1 MTTVAP
7 LHTSPPHTT
16 QHWTIRKPAAS
27 GRRGIVVAQAHDAAQ
42 AGIALLDAG
51 GSAADAAVATA
62 LALAAVEPW
71 NSGLGGIGY
80 ALVNAPGQ
88 RTEVVD
94 FGPVSSRNLDPARY
108 PLTGRGA
115 AGYFGWPE
123 VEGDANIHGPLSAV
137 IPSAPAGYAAIHR
150 RWGRL
155 PFADV
160 AAPAVAL
167 AKRELSADWFC
178 LLKVCGE
185 ADILRRYDHSAAVYL
200 PGGLPRRLP
209 YDGPAGCFPLG
220 NLADTLQ
227 RLADAGLRD
236 FYDGDV
242 AASLVADFADA
253 GCPIDAADLRGCDA
267 AFRAA
272 ETVPWR
278 GRDLHLTG
286 GPTATPALKRVLAGM
301 ADAPYGAAP
310 DAAPDAAWFAASA
323 RALRAAYA
331 ERLSPA
337 PQDGCTTHL
346 TVCDAD
352 GMVVSMTTTLMSA
365 FGSRMMLRRT
375 GVMPNNGVMWFD
387 TSPGNA
393 NSLAPSRRPLCNIL
407 PVMLCDDGRP
417 VLAGGAS
424 GGRHILAAVFQLL
437 TFIADFGMS
446 PEDAAHHPRIDVTGP
461 DRVAADSRLPP
472 DVLDALAP
480 VVRVEHVALP
490 ASFACPN
497 MIAVARDGTRTG
509 ISDAQSP
516 WSAALA
522 QPPVGGAPRGTRPAG
537 KPASKE

>member
-7 LHTSPPHTT
+7 LHASPPHTT

-42 AGIALLDAG
+42 AGLAVLDAG

-80 ALVNAPGQ
+80 ALVHQAG

-108 PLTGRGA
+108 TLTGRGA

-123 VEGDANIHGPLSAV
+123 VEGDANIHGPLSVV

-155 PFADV
+155 PLADV

-167 AKRELSADWFC
+167 ARRGLSADWFC
-178 LLKVCGE
+178 LLKVSGE

-200 PGGLPRRLP
+200 PDGLPRRLP

-227 RLADAGLRD
+227 RLGEAGLRD
-236 FYDGDV
+236 FYAGDV

-253 GCPIDAADLRGCDA
+253 GCPIDAADLRDCDA

-272 ETVPWR
+272 ETVRWR

-301 ADAPYGAAP
+301 EDAPYGAAP
-310 DAAPDAAWFAASA
+310 DAAWFAAAA

-352 GMVVSMTTTLMSA
+352 GMVVSMTTTLMSS

-375 GVMPNNGVMWFD
+375 GLMPNNGVMWFD
-387 TSPGNA
+387 TRAGNA
-393 NSLAPSRRPLCNIL
+393 NSLAPSRRPLCNML
-407 PVMLCDDGRP
+407 PVLLCEDGSP

-461 DRVAADSRLPP
+461 ERVAADSRLPTA
-472 DVLDALAP
+472 VLDALAP
-480 VVRVEHVALP
+480 VARVEHVALP

-522 QPPVGGAPRGTRPAG
+522 QRQ
-537 KPASKE
+537 